1 MTMKEKIIEVLN
13 GERLTIKDITNKINK
28 KYQINTTEARI
39 RMYVWRLK
47 DEDKDNAIEE
57 CGKDNRYKVYKLKS
71 NVYDENSELTDK
83 LVLLMIKAGIN
94 SDNYGIEIKENE
106 IESIINRLQESDQIG

>member
-1 MTMKEKIIEVLN
+1 MTMKEKIIDVLKGN
-13 GERLTIKDITNKINK
+13 KLTIKEITERINK
-28 KYQINTTEARI
+28 EDQINTTEARI
-39 RMYVWRLK
+39 RSYIKRLK
-47 DEDKDNAIEE
+47 DDDAIEK
-57 CGKDNRYKVYKLKS
+57 CGIDNRYKVYKLKS
-71 NVYDENSELTDK
+71 NISNDKPELIDK